1 MPARFRRSTRVR
13 APLDAVWAFHSTA
26 DGLVA
31 LTPDWMGL
39 RVERTRGPDGDPDP
53 DVLDAGSEV
62 RVSVR
67 PFGVGPRQSWT
78 SRITARERTG
88 DEAVFR
94 DVMLDGPF
102 AAWTHTHRFR
112 AVGDATIVTDDV
124 EYALPWPLGP
134 ISRGAVVGLAPM
146 FAYRHRR
153 TRKLLEG

>member
-1 MPARFRRSTRVR
+1 M
-13 APLDAVWAFHSTA
+13 
-26 DGLVA
+26 A
-31 LTPDWMGL
+31 LTPDWLGL
-39 RVERTRGPDGDPDP
+39 RIEWVRGPDGDPDP
-53 DVLDAGSEV
+53 AVLEAGSEV

-88 DEAVFR
+88 GEAVFR

-112 AVGDATIVTDDV
+112 AAGGGTIVTDDV

-134 ISRGAVVGLAPM
+134 VSRVAVVGLAPM

-153 TRKLLEG
+153 TRALLEG